1 MRDYILTLTLISV
14 FCGIIHILSPAG
26 EGGGLKG
33 NVRLISALAVLCVA
47 LFPIGDFL
55 IQLRDRDISF
65 SWDAPQDSLAEEYE
79 GELCE
84 AMMKYSSESV
94 AKICEKMLSEKFDID
109 EKDVSVVIFSSV
121 ENDNIKIERA
131 DLEIHVGAITHPP
144 DPLKDALEDFLG
156 VECRIIY
163 K

>member
-14 FCGIIHILSPAG
+14 FCGIIHILSPMG

-55 IQLRDRDISF
+55 IQLRDRDLSF
-65 SWDAPQDSLAEEYE
+65 SEDAPEDLLGEEYE
-79 GELCE
+79 GELCD
-84 AMMKYSSESV
+84 AMMEYSGESV
-94 AKICEKMLSEKFDID
+94 ARICEKMLAEKFDID
-109 EKDVSVVIFSSV
+109 EKDISIVIFSYV
-121 ENDNIKIERA
+121 ENDKIKVERA
-131 DLEIHVGAITHPP
+131 DLEIHIGAITEPP
-144 DPLKDALEDFLG
+144 EPLKAALEELLD